1 MGIPND
7 DDTKKQRP
15 ETPLPWRQLG
25 ILLLLNLPEPISA
38 CLIYPFI
45 AQLVEELGVA
55 QTKSSIGYYVGMV
68 ESLFFVTEALFILQW
83 GRLSDRIGR
92 KPVLV
97 AGLVGLSFS
106 MISLGLSHSLLT
118 VIISRA
124 LAGALNGNIGVL
136 KSAVGEI
143 ADETNLARAV
153 SFIPLV
159 WFFGSTIGP
168 MLGGYTSHPAERFPR
183 LFNSPFWASNP
194 YFLPCVVAAAFA
206 FICSFIALVFLK
218 ETKPRPLPRL
228 STSKYHTFHRA
239 ASEDTLYEADEAALL
254 LPPTHP
260 TDTSTLLQTT
270 PAPSA
275 PLQTLMVRPVILA
288 VSNYG
293 VLALLD
299 ISFQALLPIFLAG
312 SLSMDPSTIG
322 LILGSMGLFNGIVQV
337 IFFVPLHRR
346 FGTRF
351 ILTGG
356 ILSFALIFALFPI
369 ISFCYA
375 RNGNQIGLDIWALIA
390 LQGALCPVENMAFN
404 VIFLYVQASSPS
416 RDTLGATNGIAQT
429 AASIARAIGPAGA
442 TSLFALSMARQDI
455 AGGMLVYW
463 VLGFVTIAA
472 AGVSR
477 MLPAEPWTTTKQDD

>member
-1 MGIPND
+1 MHSVGIPND

-218 ETKPRPLPRL
+218 EVCPLPII
-228 STSKYHTFHRA
+228 TS
-239 ASEDTLYEADEAALL
+239 ALL